1 MVNYR
6 KIDSFFNGEKPLVSH
21 GDVGVSRRVKLL
33 RFVKLVLP
41 SAAAVLIG
49 CILIWPSLKE
59 NAVISGL
66 DETLPQKGEL
76 EKLHMEQTVFSV
88 TNENNEISTL
98 TADTID
104 ETEAGSQVMKL
115 VNPKGEIPAQEN
127 KMVYADAKTGYY
139 DQNNSTFK
147 AVDNVKAVYDQ
158 DTTVLTQE
166 AVYDF
171 KKSFGEG
178 HEKVYAYGSWG
189 KLWADGFLYDKNQN
203 LITLLGSSKI
213 ESGKRTLWADK
224 EVRYYQNEN
233 RVEAEGNVK
242 LFESPNTLYAD
253 KMIAYLK
260 DGSTQELEKA
270 ESFGN
275 VRIDTPDGTAM
286 GDYGLYLPQK
296 DDMELHGHVRIMQK
310 GNIIQGDRAVT
321 NLKTSVSRVL
331 KSEKTN
337 QRVSGVIRGQ
347 TIKGQNHEK

>member
-21 GDVGVSRRVKLL
+21 DDTVLPKRVKLL
-33 RFVKLVLP
+33 RVVKLVLP

-59 NAVISGL
+59 NATIPDL
-66 DETLPQKGEL
+66 DVTLPKKGEL

-104 ETEAGSQVMKL
+104 ETKAGSQVMKL
-115 VNPKGEIPAQEN
+115 MNPKGEIPAQEN
-127 KMVYADAKTGYY
+127 KMVYADAKIGYY
-139 DQNNSTFK
+139 DQNKGTFK

-178 HEKVYAYGSWG
+178 HDKVYAYGSWG
-189 KLWADGFLYDKNQN
+189 KLWADGFQYDKNQN
-203 LITLLGSSKI
+203 LITLLGNSKI
-213 ESGKRTLWADK
+213 VSGKRTLWADK

-253 KMIAYLK
+253 RMIAYLK
-260 DGSTQELEKA
+260 EGSTQELEKA

-275 VRIDTPDGTAM
+275 VRIDTPDGSAM
-286 GDYGLYLPQK
+286 GDYGLYLPHK
-296 DDMELHGHVRIMQK
+296 DDMELHGHVRIMQN

-331 KSEKTN
+331 KGEKPAK
-337 QRVSGVIRGQ
+337 RVSGVIRGK